1 MAQLAARLPTRLLR
15 GFEDERLARLVEDGH
30 AAAFEILY
38 DRHHRSLL
46 AFCRH
51 MLGNR
56 EDGEDAL
63 QQAFVR
69 AHRALREGKQ
79 PDSVRPWLFAIA
91 RNRCRTM
98 LAARA
103 AAAPANEWAEPAYD
117 GLAADIRQRAELR
130 QLVGDM
136 ARLPDD
142 QREALVLFELGGWSQ
157 AEIASV
163 IGCAEGKVK
172 ALVFQARSA
181 LIAERDARETPCHD
195 IQAQLQSARGGVLR
209 RAPLRRHLRQ
219 CAPCEQY
226 RLAVSR
232 QRSRLALILPVAPS
246 AGLKTAVLGGTGATA
261 AGGAAVAVGSG
272 VAVKAL
278 ATKVAVTAALAG
290 AGAGG
295 GAALVDHPGGPA
307 PVPSPPPAEQAV
319 AQQAGPEEA
328 ALVGRDPVV
337 STASGERIA
346 TRPGDSGG
354 LSTLEPDS
362 PAGEASASATVVT
375 GPRRLTRRR
384 RAIRR
389 ALGVLG
395 TPDERPPRAVRRRIR
410 RAIRRS
416 IAQPGS
422 TVERPPVRVRRRIR
436 RAIRQSIGQP
446 GVTPAPRP
454 RRVLR
459 RLLQT
464 APPDVQPPVRVRPRL
479 RRQEPAA
486 EPVEA
491 TEPAS
496 PAEPEALPAEPAPE
510 TEAEPQTDA
519 AQEPVAAGP

>member
-1 MAQLAARLPTRLLR
+1 MAQLAARLPTRVLR
-15 GFEDERLARLVEDGH
+15 GFDDERLARLVEDGN

-69 AHRALREGKQ
+69 AHRALREGKR

-136 ARLPDD
+136 ARLPED

-157 AEIASV
+157 GDIASV

-195 IQAQLQSARGGVLR
+195 IQAQLDSARGGVLR

-232 QRSRLALILPVAPS
+232 QRGRLALILPVAPS

-272 VAVKAL
+272 VALKAL

-295 GAALVDHPGGPA
+295 GAALVDDTGGPE
-307 PVPSPPPAEQAV
+307 PVPGSPPVEQQTV
-319 AQQAGPEEA
+319 AQQAATEQAAVVDPGPAIPTTAAERLVTRRVAGGGLATPGPES
-328 ALVGRDPVV
+328 PV
-337 STASGERIA
+337 A
-346 TRPGDSGG
+346 
-354 LSTLEPDS
+354 
-362 PAGEASASATVVT
+362 EASAAAPGVA
-375 GPRRLTRRR
+375 GARRLARRR
-384 RAIRR
+384 RAVRR
-389 ALGVLG
+389 ALTVLG
-395 TPDERPPRAVRRRIR
+395 TPQALPSRPVRRRIR
-410 RAIRRS
+410 RAIRRRIS
-416 IAQPGS
+416 QPG
-422 TVERPPVRVRRRIR
+422 TTGERPPVQVRRRIR
-436 RAIRQSIGQP
+436 RAIRHRIGEP
-446 GVTPAPRP
+446 GTTDAPPP

-459 RLLQT
+459 RLIQT
-464 APPDVQPPVRVRPRL
+464 APP
-479 RRQEPAA
+479 

-496 PAEPEALPAEPAPE
+496 PVEPEALAEPAPE
-510 TEAEPQTDA
+510 TEAEQQPA
-519 AQEPVAAGP
+519 EAPEPVAPGP